1 MFCCYFAG
9 AFYFSMRQKGAA
21 QTAHGKIR
29 GTKNKE
35 TLTFNVDEFE
45 KSRIHQVFSI
55 SCFINNICRNTI
67 LLNCQ
72 TLNTKYKALS

>member
-45 KSRIHQVFSI
+45 KSRIHQVFGV
-55 SCFINNICRNTI
+55 
-67 LLNCQ
+67 
-72 TLNTKYKALS
+72 